1 MRRRKPE
8 KQWCTDCSRLAEGK
22 FTVACENCKHRYTS
36 DRRTTELHEW
46 KGYILTAAEW
56 ARELGYS
63 ESAVYHHLRNG
74 KGIAEIIEQ
83 SGRSVQVEARL
94 KRTYGTD

>member
-8 KQWCTDCSRLAEGK
+8 KQWCTDCSRLVEGK
-22 FTVACENCKHRYTS
+22 FTAACENCKHRYTS
-36 DRRTTELHEW
+36 DRRTVVLHEW

-56 ARELGYS
+56 AKELGYS
-63 ESAVYHHLRNG
+63 ESAIYHHLRNG